1 MNFRLGSLVLASL
14 SCLVIASNAATE
26 AVIQAD
32 KAFLAHEGDCSIA
45 TKKLSN
51 QLVRTLS
58 EIHDAPNL
66 PTAVSLIRNLL
77 APHQKQPGG
86 SPAMTAYKESVLSR
100 ETRDASNPFT
110 ILELRSQF
118 MFFNSTGA
126 LCFKKGD
133 NINLG
138 MAELDD
144 TSFVQENF
152 STYIFKLPK
161 NIYVKITFN
170 GDKEK
175 TSNYVS
181 KGVPIMD
188 STLDKYAIAF
198 GRPENALVDY
208 KITDPVPCAA
218 AAGDEYEARASISQK
233 FVGDAIK
240 IIRDVSVA
248 SSKPD
253 ESTRQLV
260 RDYELAC
267 GKMLYDV
274 SKSPFLSKPGGI
286 YRRNIEALK
295 EWAGK

>member
-1 MNFRLGSLVLASL
+1 MKFTLGSFALASLCCLVLASY
-14 SCLVIASNAATE
+14 AATE
-26 AVIQAD
+26 AVLQSD
-32 KAFLAHEGDCSIA
+32 KTFLAHEGDCSVA

-66 PTAVSLIRNLL
+66 PTAVGLIKNLL
-77 APHQKQPGG
+77 APHQRQPGG

-100 ETRDASNPFT
+100 EVRDASNPFT

-126 LCFKKGD
+126 ICFKKSD
-133 NINLG
+133 NVNMG

-144 TSFVQENF
+144 TSFAQENF
-152 STYIFKLPK
+152 STYILKLPK
-161 NIYVKITFN
+161 NIYAKITFSGN
-170 GDKEK
+170 REK

-188 STLDKYAIAF
+188 NTLDKYNIAF

-208 KITDPVPCAA
+208 KIADPMPCSAT
-218 AAGDEYEARASISQK
+218 AGGEYETRAVAAQK
-233 FVGDAIK
+233 FVSDAVK

-248 SSKPD
+248 DTKPD
-253 ESTRQLV
+253 DTTKQLV
-260 RDYELAC
+260 RDYEYAC

-274 SKSPFLSKPGGI
+274 SKSPFLAKPAAI
-286 YRRNIEALK
+286 YRKSIESLK
-295 EWAGK
+295 EWTK